1 LGINE
6 KVEMPDVLIIYRT
19 MTKPKH
25 SAHQHDDVRKGIL
38 KKLANGGIKQS
49 ELIRMFPNAST
60 EVVRS
65 IITKMQQLGQI
76 TVNEVD
82 GWIVVSLPSPA
93 EKSPPEEIKIEP
105 ILPSVEPILPVIE
118 PMERPSGVFVQDS
131 PERLILRTLGEGARM
146 RDSLLRLVAGQ
157 MSSEEAN
164 KLLDRMIKS
173 GIISETKSG
182 RLSLVHK

>member
-1 LGINE
+1 
-6 KVEMPDVLIIYRT
+6 MPYRLIIYRT

-25 SAHQHDDVRKGIL
+25 SAHQQDDIRKGIL
-38 KKLANGGIKQS
+38 KKLANGGIRQS

-65 IITKMQQLGQI
+65 VITKMRQLGQV
-76 TVNEVD
+76 TVDEVD
-82 GWIVVSLPSPA
+82 GWNVVSLPPPV
-93 EKSPPEEIKIEP
+93 EKSPPAEIKIEP
-105 ILPSVEPILPVIE
+105 IVPSVEPILPVIE
-118 PMERPSGVFVQDS
+118 PIERASGVFVQDS

-146 RDSLLRLVAGQ
+146 RDSILRLVASQ